1 MSTKFNMTRDINGY
15 NGFGIQP
22 TANVDLF
29 STYLA
34 ANAAQ
39 SVTVPDNYPNW
50 IAIFSYSPGSSIWV
64 SFDGATAVVPGA
76 AFAAVNSCLNPAAR
90 AVTKNQVISF
100 ITNDDF
106 LPEIGVEFQIAPPY
120 QN

>member
-22 TANVDLF
+22 TYDIQGCSL
-29 STYLA
+29 T

-39 SVTVPDNYPNW
+39 TFTVPDNYPEW
-50 IAIFSYSPGSSIWV
+50 IAIFSVTPGANVFV
-64 SFDGATAVVPGA
+64 SFTTTAAAPSGTVATRTSVLLP
-76 AFAAVNSCLNPAAR
+76 SAR
-90 AVTKNQVISF
+90 QLKGGSTFSVITPDATSPY
-100 ITNDDF
+100 IT
-106 LPEIGVEFQIAPPY
+106 VEYQIVAPY